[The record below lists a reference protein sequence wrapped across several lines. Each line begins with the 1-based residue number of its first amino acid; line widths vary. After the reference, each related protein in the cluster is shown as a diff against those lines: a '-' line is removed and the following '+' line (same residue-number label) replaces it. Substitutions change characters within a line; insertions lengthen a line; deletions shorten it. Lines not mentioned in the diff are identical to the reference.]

1 MLQYFYFLLGHGKNE
16 VYFCERSKPNCL
28 SWVHIRMIKRPQ
40 TRKLFQGW
48 MKNDCSSI
56 VSCFGGICSKST
68 TNTFLS
74 TFFFAFSGRKEKRE
88 NNATATEKKH
98 ISFML
103 FWWNSFF
110 FFFLFALLLREL
122 LQCIC
127 RNEGSRMCN
136 GASN

>member
-28 SWVHIRMIKRPQ
+28 PWVHIRMIKRPQ

-74 TFFFAFSGRKEKRE
+74 TFFCIFRKERKKRKQC
-88 NNATATEKKH
+88 NSDRKKTH
-98 ISFML
+98 L
-103 FWWNSFF
+103 FYVVLVKFL
-110 FFFLFALLLREL
+110 FFFLSFCSVIKRVITVHLSKWR
-122 LQCIC
+122 
-127 RNEGSRMCN
+127 
-136 GASN
+136 